1 MERLPSAT
9 ELAKICAD
17 KSKHQPEPRTIQR
30 LLSYLAGE

>member
-1 MERLPSAT
+1 MGRLPSAT

-17 KSKHQPEPRTIQR
+17 KSKHEPQPRTIQR